1 MGPYAKMGWSLMQ
14 TEHVAELVQRA
25 QQLVTDVQQVAAQ
38 RCGHA
43 PQVPL
48 VILNAPLQRR
58 QRVVRLHAQIGQIGA
73 RLLGPQQLLHEAVHL
88 FRQRLVQVVGGLM
101 HGVVVRAPVVQL
113 DCVQHLGQRGH
124 YAVGAVAFSA
134 YATFYATSFYA
145 SLNTSLITSLN
156 TSLNATSFYATSFYA
171 SFIHEL

>member
-1 MGPYAKMGWSLMQ
+1 MQ
-14 TEHVAELVQRA
+14 AQHVAELVQRA
-25 QQLVTDVQQVAAQ
+25 QQLVPDVQQVAAQ
-38 RCGHA
+38 RCGHP

-58 QRVVRLHAQIGQIGA
+58 QRVVRIHAQVRQIGA

-88 FRQRLVQVVGGLM
+88 FRQRFVQVVGGLM

-134 YATFYATSFYA
+134 YATLITAFYA
-145 SLNTSLITSLN
+145 SLNTSLI
-156 TSLNATSFYATSFYA
+156 ATSFYATSFYA
-171 SFIHEL
+171 SFYASFIHEL

>member
-1 MGPYAKMGWSLMQ
+1 MQ

-88 FRQRLVQVVGGLM
+88 FRQRLVQVVGGFV

-134 YATFYATSFYA
+134 YATSFYA
-145 SLNTSLITSLN
+145 